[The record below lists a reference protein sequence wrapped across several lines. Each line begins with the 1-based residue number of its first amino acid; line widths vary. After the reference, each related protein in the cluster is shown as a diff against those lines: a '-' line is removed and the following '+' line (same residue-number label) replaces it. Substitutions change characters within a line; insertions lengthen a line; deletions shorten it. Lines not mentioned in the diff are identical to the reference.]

1 MNWFVTGG
9 AGFIGSN
16 FIKYILDHYSDD
28 MIICFDKLT
37 YAGDMKNI
45 EEYIEDPRFIFI
57 KGDICSAIDV
67 EQVLSSSQVDCI
79 VNFAAESHVDRSI
92 YGADCFLETNIIGT
106 NTLLEAARRF
116 GIKRF
121 HQVSTDEVYGD
132 LPLIQTTRAFEECDA
147 LRPSS
152 AYAVSKAAAD
162 MLVLS
167 YRKTFHLPV
176 TISRCSNN
184 FGPKQH
190 FEKLIPMVIKKAYL
204 DEKIPIY
211 GSGDNI
217 RDWIYVEDHCRAID
231 MIVRHGQDGGIY
243 NVGANNEIT
252 NNTIV
257 ESILEIL
264 GKPKSLITYVADRP
278 GHDLKYAL
286 NCRKIRSELQWEDHG
301 AFSERLQ
308 YTARWYIE
316 NKLNQISEG

>member
-1 MNWFVTGG
+1 MNWFITGG

-16 FIKYILDHYSDD
+16 FIKYILAHYPDD
-28 MIICFDKLT
+28 RVICFDKLT

-45 EEYIEDPRFIFI
+45 EEHTSDPRFVFVR
-57 KGDICSAIDV
+57 GDICCASEV
-67 EQVLSSSQVDCI
+67 EQALFSSQTDYI

-92 YGADCFLETNIIGT
+92 SSAGCFLETNIIGT
-106 NTLLEAARRF
+106 NTLLEVARRF

-132 LPLIQTTRAFEECDA
+132 LPLIHTAKAFEEEDG

-167 YRKTFHLPV
+167 YKRTFHLPV

-190 FEKLIPMVIKKAYL
+190 FEKLIPMVIHHAYY
-204 DEKIPIY
+204 DEKIPVY
-211 GSGDNI
+211 GTGCNV

-231 MIVRHGQDGGIY
+231 MIVRYGQDGSIY
-243 NVGANNEIT
+243 NIGADNEIS
-252 NNTIV
+252 NNTMV
-257 ESILEIL
+257 ETILDIL
-264 GKPKSLITYVADRP
+264 GKPRSLITYIADRP
-278 GHDLKYAL
+278 GHDLRYAL
-286 NCRKIRSELQWEDHG
+286 NCDKIRRELHWEPQG
-301 AFSERLQ
+301 AFMDRLRH
-308 YTARWYIE
+308 TIGWYIE
-316 NKLNQISEG
+316 NKMDQITE